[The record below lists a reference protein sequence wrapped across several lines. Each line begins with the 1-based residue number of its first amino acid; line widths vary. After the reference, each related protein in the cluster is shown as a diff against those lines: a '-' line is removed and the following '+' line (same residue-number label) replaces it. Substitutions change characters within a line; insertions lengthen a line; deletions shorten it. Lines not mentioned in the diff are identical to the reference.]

1 MRALQCPNCQKPV
14 EWTSEFPFRPFCSER
29 CRMLDLGAWAD
40 NRYSIPINAP
50 VETEVPCRGGSPCPP
65 SENDS

>member
-1 MRALQCPNCQKPV
+1 MRTLQCPNCQKPV
-14 EWTSEFPFRPFCSER
+14 EWTSAFPFRPFCCER

-40 NRYSIPINAP
+40 NRYSIPIKAS
-50 VETEVPCRGGSPCPP
+50 VETEDMQN